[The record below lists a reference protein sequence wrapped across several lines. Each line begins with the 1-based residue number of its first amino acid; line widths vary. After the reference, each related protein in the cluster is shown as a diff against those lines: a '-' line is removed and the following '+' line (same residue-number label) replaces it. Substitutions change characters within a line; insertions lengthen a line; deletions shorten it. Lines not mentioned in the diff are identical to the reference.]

1 MKNKYLKI
9 MMEMSSTGGQCICVY
24 LEGIKSITG
33 QLNQNNMNKTNG
45 AISNEDIAAGIFS
58 FS

>member
-1 MKNKYLKI
+1 
-9 MMEMSSTGGQCICVY
+9 MSSTGGQCICVY